1 MSKTET
7 MTATNKDMTSKK
19 TATKSKKELTSE
31 MIQRKLDSDEKT
43 TFFFRMYGM
52 VMALVAGGYLAF
64 TASRIKA
71 NALDQGIPAYYVD
84 FLFFMMGLGVVIA
97 TYGGIKALMGDG
109 ITFAGKE
116 KRDNLKKMQ
125 KKLQSKS
132 L

>member
-1 MSKTET
+1 
-7 MTATNKDMTSKK
+7 
-19 TATKSKKELTSE
+19 
-31 MIQRKLDSDEKT
+31 
-43 TFFFRMYGM
+43 
-52 VMALVAGGYLAF
+52 MALVAGGYLAF

-132 L
+132 ALKAFPQKACSADLRQASWCAVVMWCT